1 MVTLASLPV
10 LDVYVA
16 FNPLASSATLLTAQ
30 QQALPASQTSNSYWT
45 DVADGSNIL
54 SFTTNSGRQHYLDRV
69 EAGTLSMVVNNRNGF
84 FTNGSVNGTGY
95 VLDSRCPIAVTLL
108 WSGTTY
114 PVFFGLT
121 DQITETIIDQNNST
135 LTIQASDFLKQL
147 SLKYMSSTNFWA
159 TYAQSQPRRRIG
171 IAWTPR
177 KPAR

>member
-1 MVTLASLPV
+1 MKDARQIGYSLRTELGPEENTFGEQTPAPRNAEGVVTLASLPV

-84 FTNGSVNGTGY
+84 FTNG
-95 VLDSRCPIAVTLL
+95 
-108 WSGTTY
+108 
-114 PVFFGLT
+114 
-121 DQITETIIDQNNST
+121 Q
-135 LTIQASDFLKQL
+135 
-147 SLKYMSSTNFWA
+147 
-159 TYAQSQPRRRIG
+159 
-171 IAWTPR
+171 
-177 KPAR
+177 